1 VVIGSDCTGS
11 CKSNYHTIT
20 TTTATQYIIES
31 NVNEIY
37 VVITKS
43 MMIGIHEI
51 NSLMVQVL

>member
-1 VVIGSDCTGS
+1 M
-11 CKSNYHTIT
+11 IT
-20 TTTATQYIIES
+20 TTTAAQYIIES